1 MTFCES
7 LLDKYMKIW
16 CFHGQYKASGLGT
29 NKISYIFDLC
39 HMSKGAAHF
48 PKKNKMFIYLFKCP
62 NEES

>member
-1 MTFCES
+1 
-7 LLDKYMKIW
+7 MKIW
-16 CFHGQYKASGLGT
+16 CFLGQYKASGLGT